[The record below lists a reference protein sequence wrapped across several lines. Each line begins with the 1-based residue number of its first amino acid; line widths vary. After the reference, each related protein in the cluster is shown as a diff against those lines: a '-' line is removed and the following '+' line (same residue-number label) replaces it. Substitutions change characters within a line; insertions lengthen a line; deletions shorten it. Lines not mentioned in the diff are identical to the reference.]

1 MGYTVDISAITQR
14 SLGEEDT
21 MPKKVKPIPNGY
33 HTATPY
39 LIVDDGGARHRLLQA
54 GLRRRSR

>member
-1 MGYTVDISAITQR
+1 MGYTVDPSAITQQ
-14 SLGEEDT
+14 SLGEEET

-39 LIVDDGGARHRLLQA
+39 LIVDDGARAIEFYERAFGA
-54 GLRRRSR
+54 